1 MAAQRTQLQGFTLVE
16 MVLVLILT
24 AILATTLI
32 ARWPGKIINVGAT
45 ADQVA
50 GDIRYVQSL
59 SMTQGR
65 RYRIDLAS
73 TSYTLVDASTNLPVP
88 HPGGAGTTAI
98 TLPSGIT
105 MSWTNLPSSYV
116 AFDGRGIPYTT
127 PTASLAVNA
136 DISLSSDTNE
146 TRTVRVHPETGLARL
161 Q

>member
-1 MAAQRTQLQGFTLVE
+1 MIDHKTTDGFTLVE

-32 ARWPGKIINVGAT
+32 SRFPGKIINVGAA

-65 RYRIDLAS
+65 RYRINLTS
-73 TSYTLVDASTNLPVP
+73 TSYTMVDTSTGLPVP
-88 HPGGAGTTAI
+88 HPGTGTTAI

-105 MSWTNLPSSYV
+105 MSWTNLPNSYV
-116 AFDGRGIPYTT
+116 AFDGRGIPYTSS
-127 PTASLAVNA
+127 TASLAANA
-136 DISLSSDTNE
+136 DISLTSDTNE